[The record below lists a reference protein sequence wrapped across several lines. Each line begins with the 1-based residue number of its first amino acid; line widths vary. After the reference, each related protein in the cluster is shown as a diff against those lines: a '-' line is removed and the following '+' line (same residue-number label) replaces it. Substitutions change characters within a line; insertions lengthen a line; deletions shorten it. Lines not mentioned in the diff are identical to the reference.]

1 MRIFLIIFY
10 LFLIFLGAVFA
21 ALNATSVKINLF
33 VTSFTLPVSVLV
45 ITSVIIGVLL
55 GSLVFLGK
63 YWHLKSEQHK
73 LKNQLKLTEKEIR
86 NLRSIPL
93 NDKM

>member
-1 MRIFLIIFY
+1 MRIVMVIFY
-10 LFLIFLGAVFA
+10 LLLIFIGASFA
-21 ALNATSVKINLF
+21 ALNASSVKINLF
-33 VTSFTLPVSVLV
+33 FTSFTMPLSVLV
-45 ITSVIIGVLL
+45 IIAVIIGVLL

-63 YWHLKSEQHK
+63 YWRLKAEQHK

-93 NDKM
+93 NDKI